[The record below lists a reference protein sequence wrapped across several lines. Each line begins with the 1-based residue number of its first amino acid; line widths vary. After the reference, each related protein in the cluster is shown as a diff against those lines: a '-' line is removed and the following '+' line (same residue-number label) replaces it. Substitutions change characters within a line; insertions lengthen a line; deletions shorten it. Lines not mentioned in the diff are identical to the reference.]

1 MTNNFKKIAKMIRE
15 DYENGFYDFDD
26 TSAWSAFC
34 YEYGGENGKWN
45 GFKDLYPEEA
55 HLLEIMI
62 EQSKDAEEED
72 Y

>member
-26 TSAWSAFC
+26 IFAGQAFC
-34 YEYGGENGKWN
+34 YEYGGENGQWN
-45 GFKDLYPEEA
+45 NFKEWFPEEA
-55 HLLEIMI
+55 HLLEVMI
-62 EQSKDAEEED
+62 EQSKDAEED